1 MQAETG
7 YQKEKPKKQI
17 QTAVLLATG
26 CIGKTL
32 DDFGGKTYAAA
43 IPGAVFKVLP
53 STGHVPQMETP
64 ELVIKAIEA
73 DVGTG

>member
-43 IPGAVFKVLP
+43 IPGPQSPHKQN
-53 STGHVPQMETP
+53 STQTC
-64 ELVIKAIEA
+64 KQ
-73 DVGTG
+73 TNK